1 MVHGLHSEA
10 RRRTP
15 SRHFSTRQEAKQ
27 AEALS
32 GTEAS
37 KHLAAMDEAL
47 EILDA

>member
-1 MVHGLHSEA
+1 MPRGKK
-10 RRRTP
+10 R
-15 SRHFSTRQEAKQ
+15 KQ